1 MNWQSAA
8 PIILSQIVFQR
19 PLPSESI
26 KAIMDVNMPKNT
38 EKPVQESKKVEA
50 SGGGW
55 GKNLFYWG
63 SKKGPATSTTTTT
76 TIEQKVT
83 TTTTKVTNGA
93 DTDEYGAIF
102 KEDWGRNQAFE
113 VKNETTED
121 TLLTEVRTNVNNVK
135 FL

>member
-1 MNWQSAA
+1 MNL
-8 PIILSQIVFQR
+8 I
-19 PLPSESI
+19 
-26 KAIMDVNMPKNT
+26 N
-38 EKPVQESKKVEA
+38 
-50 SGGGW
+50 
-55 GKNLFYWG
+55 WG
-63 SKKGPATSTTTTT
+63 SKKGPATPTTTTT